1 MAKIQRKADRKTRR
15 RIVVAAVLFCVLFSS
30 AVICRLAWLQIIN
43 QEFYEKQALN
53 SQTRDVT
60 IYPTRGTIYDTNGKP
75 LAISAAT
82 EMLILN
88 PRQIRP
94 QESADLTDAE
104 RLLLGFDL
112 ESKYTLT
119 DQQKDTIKNYRI
131 ELLVSELPLLL
142 EELDAETVRAK
153 ATKDSAYQDVQF

>member
-1 MAKIQRKADRKTRR
+1 MAKIQRKADRRTRR
-15 RIVVAAVLFCVLFSS
+15 RIAFAAVLFCVLCS
-30 AVICRLAWLQIIN
+30 AAIICRLAWLQIIN
-43 QEFYEKQALN
+43 QEFYEKYALG

-82 EMLILN
+82 EMLIVN

-94 QESADLTDAE
+94 QESSNLTDAE

-119 DQQKDTIKNYRI
+119 DQQKDTIKNNRI
-131 ELLVSELPLLL
+131 TIGNAAEMQTLVDKIKEIL
-142 EELDAETVRAK
+142 EEK
-153 ATKDSAYQDVQF
+153 